1 MIKNLLK
8 QGDVTLKTT
17 FALLWKWRKYLR
29 FPSPKHIAFIVLVLS
44 AWSLNAQ
51 ADQTVVVINPSVA
64 KPTLTQVELRQIFTG
79 HLQYWEDGNKIHV
92 FVLEDN
98 DPLHKAFC
106 RETLKMFPYQ
116 LSRLWNQLTYS
127 GQGVTPTRVSSKEE
141 LIERL
146 EKTPGAIGYMPSG
159 VVSKARMVK
168 VVSQ

>member
-1 MIKNLLK
+1 
-8 QGDVTLKTT
+8 
-17 FALLWKWRKYLR
+17 
-29 FPSPKHIAFIVLVLS
+29 
-44 AWSLNAQ
+44 
-51 ADQTVVVINPSVA
+51 
-64 KPTLTQVELRQIFTG
+64 
-79 HLQYWEDGNKIHV
+79 
-92 FVLEDN
+92 
-98 DPLHKAFC
+98 
-106 RETLKMFPYQ
+106 MFPYQ